1 MQPQVFRRCP
11 KGTEQRGPGQLCLPK
26 ETKGESASP
35 TTTTTTTTTKTPR
48 FQPTLKN
55 TRKPSPSSRAIEA
68 AVTTSTRSNQ
78 LGTSFTPRPLKKTAT
93 QLSPAQMEDARL
105 VAVSYYINREMG
117 GPHVPFDFDG
127 TSTLALNGLED
138 YRMVNELST
147 KDYIV
152 VTRGQ
157 ETKIVFRGKAGDGDI
172 PHVQQTIRGITRDY
186 SELDTLYQTL
196 AKRNPGGEIEIV
208 SYSNGTP
215 KGMYL
220 SAKYNLKHTAI
231 DGLFGPKETQLLI
244 NRPPGAAALELI
256 KTTDVGVS
264 SPAINSA
271 RVALGREITNTTL
284 TEIAPVKT
292 DRMAIAEPTSYD
304 QFVEQHSLENYKGN
318 RPGERVPDGLRTRNA
333 AGNLAAGIIPDLIAN
348 ILVEKLAPEDQGDET
363 KLAEKA
369 ITTSGLTRV
378 ISPLVGAGAVGVTES
393 LLPVYAGMQAGDK
406 TTKAVDE
413 ALPESTPAT
422 VRGAVTG
429 GVSGAAGGLG
439 FGVAAAG
446 QRLAGQAIAQGAA
459 RLAAP
464 ATYTAV
470 ATSEMPVAAASVAT
484 RAGGYFAVAT
494 SEEAALVGEGLVT
507 AEEIGLGAAALA
519 GAETGALL
527 SAELGPLALL
537 GGAIGAGVGLLT
549 AALTSG

>member
-1 MQPQVFRRCP
+1 MIQLLTNKQCP
-11 KGTEQRGPGQLCLPK
+11 KGTYLQAGMCMPKTPKGGQ
-26 ETKGESASP
+26 GDSP
-35 TTTTTTTTTKTPR
+35 TTPPISSLTGPR
-48 FQPTLKN
+48 PPPPPPP
-55 TRKPSPSSRAIEA
+55 TRKPRSSPSSQAIEA
-68 AVTTSTRSNQ
+68 AATPTTRNP

-105 VAVSYYINREMG
+105 VAVSYYINREMA

-138 YRMVNELST
+138 YRMVNDLST

-220 SAKYNLKHTAI
+220 SSKYNLKHLAI

-244 NRPPGAAALELI
+244 NRPPGAAPLELI
-256 KTTDVGVS
+256 KTTDIGVS
-264 SPAINSA
+264 SPAINAA

-292 DRMAIAEPTSYD
+292 DRMATAEPTSYD

-333 AGNLAAGIIPDLIAN
+333 AGNLAAGIIPDLIASM
-348 ILVEKLAPEDQGDET
+348 LVDKLAPEEQGDET

-369 ITTSGLTRV
+369 VTTSGLTRV

-393 LLPVYAGMQAGDK
+393 LLPIYAGMQAGDK
-406 TTKAVDE
+406 TAKVVDE

-422 VRGAVTG
+422 E
-429 GVSGAAGGLG
+429 
-439 FGVAAAG
+439 
-446 QRLAGQAIAQGAA
+446 A
-459 RLAAP
+459 RHAR
-464 ATYTAV
+464 YG
-470 ATSEMPVAAASVAT
+470 
-484 RAGGYFAVAT
+484 R
-494 SEEAALVGEGLVT
+494 
-507 AEEIGLGAAALA
+507 I
-519 GAETGALL
+519 
-527 SAELGPLALL
+527 
-537 GGAIGAGVGLLT
+537 
-549 AALTSG
+549 